1 MGADSFSQTAA
12 MASIMARQPSS
23 TGFCECPVLFH
34 CASGCITKSHKTA
47 VSCCP
52 FGKSSCRSC
61 RKSLISSKSR
71 TARSMFGQTSL
82 SPRFVRMVC
91 PGAPVQSS
99 IMVNSSVKG
108 FIPSVYA
115 DGSTL
120 NMKSLDRSR
129 EHGNL
134 TVGARN
140 TTNKRITAP
149 DMGGFIVSTALCREY
164 AGNKRPVRGIPAGRL
179 VAVFLAPGAFFYPG
193 HRHPRSRKASQ
204 QERGPVMVP
213 KILNPTLIAVLR
225 SELARKEI
233 SLVTLAE
240 RLDMPLPAVTRIF
253 VEVEPLTVDT
263 ASQIADVLHRDLAG
277 IIRQTKYAKAHYP
290 NMGEPD
296 PTERSAA

>member
-1 MGADSFSQTAA
+1 MKTVFKLILPG
-12 MASIMARQPSS
+12 RKPR
-23 TGFCECPVLFH
+23 LL
-34 CASGCITKSHKTA
+34 CITSAVLTA
-47 VSCCP
+47 SVEAIVDSQNTVS
-52 FGKSSCRSC
+52 
-61 RKSLISSKSR
+61 
-71 TARSMFGQTSL
+71 
-82 SPRFVRMVC
+82 
-91 PGAPVQSS
+91 
-99 IMVNSSVKG
+99 VN
-108 FIPSVYA
+108 
-115 DGSTL
+115 
-120 NMKSLDRSR
+120 SLDRSR
-129 EHGNL
+129 ERGNL

-140 TTNKRITAP
+140 TVRKRITAP
-149 DMGGFIVSTALCREY
+149 DMGGFVISTALCREY

-179 VAVFLAPGAFFYPG
+179 SAVFLAPGAFFYPG

-277 IIRQTKYAKAHYP
+277 IIRQAKYAKAHYP

-296 PTERSAA
+296 PAERSAA